1 MGFGTFER
9 DSVSV
14 INNSQVAVVVFI
26 PCYNEEVTIAKVV
39 TDFKRELPE
48 AGIIVLDNNST
59 DNTAQVAEQ
68 AGAAI
73 LKVPTQGKGAVV
85 RHAFREIESDIYVM
99 VDGDDTYSA
108 KNVHDLIAP
117 ILANKCDMV
126 IGDRG
131 IFQGDYLQENKRA
144 FHNFG
149 NKLICKIV
157 NFCFKNV
164 NIQAQMPL
172 SGVLSRQNEVRYMG
186 FKWLLSSNVNDVMTG
201 YRAFTRRFVKNI
213 PILSDG
219 FEVETEMTIRC
230 LDRKLNVVTVPISY
244 QDRPKDSFS
253 KLSTFKDGFRILK
266 IIFKI
271 LKDYRPLLFFGFL
284 SLLSLIFGLLAGL
297 PVIFEFINNGYILRI
312 PLAILATGLIIVSVI
327 FMNCALILDTMVS
340 HEKQRNELYLAQF
353 TKDSYK

>member
-1 MGFGTFER
+1 MSFNTFER
-9 DSVSV
+9 DSVSA
-14 INNSQVAVVVFI
+14 INNSQVTVVVFI
-26 PCYNEEVTIAKVV
+26 PCYNEEITIAKVV
-39 TDFKRELPE
+39 TDFKRELPG
-48 AGIIVLDNNST
+48 ARIIVLDNNST
-59 DNTAQVAEQ
+59 DNTAQVAKQ
-68 AGAAI
+68 AGATI
-73 LKVPTQGKGAVV
+73 FKVPIQGKGAVV
-85 RHAFREIESDIYVM
+85 RYVFREIESDIYVM

-117 ILANKCDMV
+117 ILANKCDMAL
-126 IGDRG
+126 GDRG
-131 IFQGDYLQENKRA
+131 IFQGDYLQKNKRA

-157 NFCFKNV
+157 NSCFNNV
-164 NIQAQMPL
+164 NIQVQMPL
-172 SGVLSRQNEVRYMG
+172 SGILSYQNEVGCMG
-186 FKWLLSSNVNDVMTG
+186 FKWLLSNNVSDVMTG

-213 PILSDG
+213 PILSNG

-244 QDRPKDSFS
+244 QDRSKDSFS
-253 KLSTFKDGFRILK
+253 KLSTFKDGFKILK

-271 LKDYRPLLFFGFL
+271 LKDYKPLSFFDFL
-284 SLLSLIFGLLAGL
+284 SLLSLIFGFLTGL
-297 PVIFEFINNGYILRI
+297 PVIFEFINNRYILHM

-353 TKDSYK
+353 TKGSHK